1 MDANNNEKV
10 IPYSSFIWL
19 TGMAFGEKR
28 LIRHEDI
35 SEVSPN
41 INPDGE
47 SIPSSLVHMAS
58 TKRVILVKETPAE
71 IARLIFHTENP
82 E

>member
-1 MDANNNEKV
+1 MDDNQNPRV

-19 TGMAFGEKR
+19 TGLTWGEA
-28 LIRHEDI
+28 IFVRHECI
-35 SEVSPN
+35 SQVIPN

-47 SIPSSLVHMAS
+47 SIPSSLIFLGNHD
-58 TKRVILVKETPAE
+58 RVIGVKETPAQ
-71 IARLIFHTENP
+71 IARLIFSTENP